1 MHQKKKW
8 IVAAVAAMMTST
20 TLPAISSS
28 AATEV
33 QQREETV
40 SNITSNTAAQNT
52 KVYAQIQSAIP
63 AVDTFMETI
72 APDVIALSEQY
83 GLYGSVMMAQAVLES
98 QYGLSKLASAP
109 NFNLF
114 GMKGTYNGK
123 SVSLPT
129 LEDNGKGQ
137 YYSVTAKFRKYPS
150 YKESLEDYAQ
160 KLRYGLSWNATY
172 YKNTWIENTRSYK
185 DATAALTGTYAT
197 DTKYGTKL
205 NNVIA
210 KYDLTQY
217 DPKKAT
223 ASTTTNS
230 TVTQVSNTTT
240 ALKSGTTYV
249 VKKGDT
255 LSAIAKKYNTTTKK
269 LIAWNSLKTTTIF
282 IGQKLYVSEKK
293 ATATITTTVKKKT
306 TVHTVKKGDTLTKV
320 SKKYNVTI
328 PNLKKWNGL
337 SSTTIKVGQKLKLTA
352 KAKATV
358 KVVKGDTL
366 TKIAKKNGT
375 TATNLKK
382 WNKLKT
388 TKIKIGQQLRVTKA

>member
-1 MHQKKKW
+1 MHEKKKW
-8 IVAAVAAMMTST
+8 IVAAMTAMMAST
-20 TLPAISSS
+20 TLCTMNSS
-28 AATEV
+28 AVTEV

-40 SNITSNTAAQNT
+40 SNITSNTATQNA
-52 KVYAQIQSAIP
+52 KVYAQVQSAIP
-63 AVDTFMETI
+63 AVDTFMDTI
-72 APDVIALSEQY
+72 APDVVALSEQY

-137 YYSVTAKFRKYPS
+137 YYTITAKFRKYPS
-150 YKESLEDYAQ
+150 YRESLEDYAK

-172 YKNTWIENTRSYK
+172 YQKTWLENTRSYK

-197 DTKYGTKL
+197 DTHYGTKL

-210 KYDLTQY
+210 KYDLTKY

-223 ASTTTNS
+223 TSTTTNS

-240 ALKSGTTYV
+240 LTTGTKYT

-269 LIAWNSLKTTTIF
+269 IVAWNGLKTTTIF
-282 IGQKLYVSEKK
+282 IGQKLFVSDKK
-293 ATATITTTVKKKT
+293 AVKATTVKKKA

-320 SKKYNVTI
+320 SKQYNVTI
-328 PNLKKWNGL
+328 KNLKKWNGL

-352 KAKATV
+352 TAKATV

-375 TATNLKK
+375 TTTNLKK

-388 TKIKIGQQLRVTKA
+388 TTIKIGQQLRVTKA